1 MKPKPKKDGE
11 ALFGPERSAELDRL
25 FHPDPGEEPEHPLA
39 ESFARWKAAS
49 RGYLPPETTVI
60 VIVVQGGRPSRGYS
74 SRDWGNWRIGHSS

>member
-11 ALFGPERSAELDRL
+11 VLFGPERSAEFRRL
-25 FHPDPGEEPEHPLA
+25 LHPDKEEPEHPLA

-60 VIVVQGGRPSRGYS
+60 VIVVQGGRPPRGNS
-74 SRDWGNWRIGHSS
+74 SRDWGSWKIGHSS